1 MTWMDLGSGAPM
13 ASPPVHGAHIP
24 RPSRRALLAG
34 AAGRSCLVA
43 AGCSR
48 VATASTSDGGDL
60 LDRLRAQGVA
70 RLGIAGE
77 IPFGYIDK
85 NGDLTGEAPELAKV
99 IFKRLGVDRVQ
110 PVPTEFGSLI
120 PGLNS
125 QQFDVVSA
133 GMYINPDRC
142 EQVHLRRPDYQML
155 DAFIV
160 RKGNPQGLHNYQD
173 VVKKKAK
180 FATGTGYAEID
191 YAVEAGY
198 EESDILIV
206 PDQVAGLNAVEAG
219 PGRRLRRRP
228 RSPPAGGAEVPQ
240 GRGHRAV
247 PARSSTASR
256 TWTAGG
262 FAFRPTETNLRD
274 AFNAELRKLQAES
287 GELLRILGPF
297 GFTQGRDDRPDGEG
311 AVRLMTIRS
320 LGTGPARASGSPSS

>member
-1 MTWMDLGSGAPM
+1 M

-34 AAGRSCLVA
+34 AAGLLVPVA

-110 PVPTEFGSLI
+110 AVPTEFGSLI

-125 QQFDVVSA
+125 QQFDIVSA

-142 EQVHLRRPDYQML
+142 EQVIFSDPDYQML
-155 DAFIV
+155 DSFVV
-160 RKGNPQGLHNYQD
+160 RKGNPLGLHNYQD

-180 FATGTGYAEID
+180 FATGTGYAEIA

-198 EESDILIV
+198 KESDILIV
-206 PDQVAGLNAVEAG
+206 PDQVAGMNAVEAG
-219 PGRRLRRRP
+219 RADVFAATAVTARQVVLKSRK
-228 RSPPAGGAEVPQ
+228 AEATEAFKPLVDGKPHVD
-240 GRGHRAV
+240 G
-247 PARSSTASR
+247 
-256 TWTAGG
+256 GG
-262 FAFRPTETNLRD
+262 FAFRPTETKLRD
-274 AFNAELRKLQAES
+274 AFNAELRKLRES
-287 GELLRILGPF
+287 GELLRIIKPF
-297 GFTQGRDDRPDGEG
+297 GFTQDEVTD
-311 AVRLMTIRS
+311 MTAKE
-320 LGTGPARASGSPSS
+320 LCGP

>member
-1 MTWMDLGSGAPM
+1 MTWMELGSGAPM

-34 AAGRSCLVA
+34 AAGLLVPVA

-110 PVPTEFGSLI
+110 AVPTEFGSLI

-125 QQFDVVSA
+125 QQFDIVSA

-142 EQVHLRRPDYQML
+142 EQVIFSDPDYQML
-155 DAFIV
+155 DSFVV
-160 RKGNPQGLHNYQD
+160 RKGNPLGLHNYQD

-180 FATGTGYAEID
+180 FATGTGYAEIA

-206 PDQVAGLNAVEAG
+206 PDQVAGMNAVEAG
-219 PGRRLRRRP
+219 RADVFAATAVTARQVVLKSRK
-228 RSPPAGGAEVPQ
+228 AEATEAFKPLVDGKPHVD
-240 GRGHRAV
+240 G
-247 PARSSTASR
+247 
-256 TWTAGG
+256 GG
-262 FAFRPTETNLRD
+262 FAFRPTETKLRD
-274 AFNAELRKLQAES
+274 AFNAELRKLRES
-287 GELLRILGPF
+287 GELLRIIKPF
-297 GFTQGRDDRPDGEG
+297 GFTQDEVTD
-311 AVRLMTIRS
+311 MTAKE
-320 LGTGPARASGSPSS
+320 LCGP